1 MARYIESPV
10 QLSPPALDGAS
21 YFATIQR
28 IGRRGM
34 VWYRSRKSFSSAYC
48 CMAYRLEVKRRDP
61 HPPTPYKWEI
71 YEDDEPLWVEQSVES
86 FPSKGKAVEAG
97 TEALLRLKN
106 RKAQNRCEGGNRE
119 TDMPGKPWTD
129 KDDVKLKTLAQ
140 KYPTAEIAKRLGRS
154 CGATIARAFKLRVSL
169 RRPRQRE
176 RR

>member
-1 MARYIESPV
+1 
-10 QLSPPALDGAS
+10 
-21 YFATIQR
+21 
-28 IGRRGM
+28 
-34 VWYRSRKSFSSAYC
+34 
-48 CMAYRLEVKRRDP
+48 MAYRLEVKRRDP
-61 HPPTPYKWEI
+61 HPPTTPYKWEI

-154 CGATIARAFKLRVSL
+154 CSATIARAFKLRVSL
-169 RRPRQRE
+169 RRPRRRE
-176 RR
+176 RLGS